1 MNFIGVIKKVTV
13 CKISAR
19 YIYTDHQPRYENYK
33 FSRRP
38 VAKGVKRM
46 RTLKK
51 LKNFLT
57 GGEAEKEEDE
67 NKSESEV
74 SEIVEEEKQPVESET
89 TQHTAPAVE
98 EVKKDPV
105 VEEKPAV
112 EEVKAEPVIEEAKP
126 AVEEKPSEVEVKTET
141 VTEEPAIE
149 ETPVVEEAET
159 VIEEAKPAE
168 EEKPSEV
175 EVKTETAVE
184 ENVEEPA
191 APEDEEAE
199 IIEETKKDE
208 PKPKGSESMSLL
220 NKEANLIRAEEVEPG
235 FKQEI
240 IDAGAETVALCYQ
253 CGTCTGSCPSGKRT
267 PYRIRNII
275 RKSLMGLKSEVME
288 DDSLWECVTCYAC
301 QERCPRG
308 VAIVD
313 VVKILRNMQSQ
324 AGKMA
329 QAHKMTGVF
338 VLKTGH
344 GVPINDATMALR
356 KKVGLNELPPTTHEF
371 PEALEEVRTI
381 LKKTGFD
388 SLIGYN
394 WETGEIE

>member
-1 MNFIGVIKKVTV
+1 
-13 CKISAR
+13 
-19 YIYTDHQPRYENYK
+19 
-33 FSRRP
+33 
-38 VAKGVKRM
+38 M

-67 NKSESEV
+67 NKSESEM
-74 SEIVEEEKQPVESET
+74 SEIVKEGTKPVESET
-89 TQHTAPAVE
+89 TQQTTPAVE
-98 EVKKDPV
+98 EVKK
-105 VEEKPAV
+105 
-112 EEVKAEPVIEEAKP
+112 EPV
-126 AVEEKPSEVEVKTET
+126 VEEKPSEVEVKTET
-141 VTEEPAIE
+141 VEEEPAIE
-149 ETPVVEEAET
+149 ETPVVEE
-159 VIEEAKPAE
+159 IEPVV
-168 EEKPSEV
+168 EEKTITEETEPAVDAEDT
-175 EVKTETAVE
+175 VKES
-184 ENVEEPA
+184 VEEPA
-191 APEDEEAE
+191 TPEEAE
-199 IIEETKKDE
+199 VVEETKKDE

-220 NKEANLIRAEEVEPG
+220 NKEANLVRAEEVEPG

-275 RKSLMGLKSEVME
+275 RKSLMGLKSEVLNDE
-288 DDSLWECVTCYAC
+288 AIWECVTCYAC

-313 VVKILRNMQSQ
+313 VVKIIRNMQSQ

-371 PEALEEVRTI
+371 PEALEEVQTI

-388 SLIGYN
+388 TLIGYN
-394 WETGEIE
+394 WETGDIE

>member
-1 MNFIGVIKKVTV
+1 
-13 CKISAR
+13 
-19 YIYTDHQPRYENYK
+19 
-33 FSRRP
+33 
-38 VAKGVKRM
+38 M

-51 LKNFLT
+51 LKDFLT
-57 GGEAEKEEDE
+57 GGEAEKEEDDK
-67 NKSESEV
+67 KSESEM
-74 SEIVEEEKQPVESET
+74 SEIVEEEKKPVESET
-89 TQHTAPAVE
+89 KQQTTPAVE
-98 EVKKDPV
+98 EVKKEPV
-105 VEEKPAV
+105 VEEPAV
-112 EEVKAEPVIEEAKP
+112 EEVKAEPVIEEATP
-126 AVEEKPSEVEVKTET
+126 AVEDKPPEVEAKTT
-141 VTEEPAIE
+141 TEEAPAIE
-149 ETPVVEEAET
+149 ETPVIDEAEPVVEEKSSIEEAEP
-159 VIEEAKPAE
+159 V
-168 EEKPSEV
+168 V
-175 EVKTETAVE
+175 ETQAAVE

-191 APEDEEAE
+191 TPEEAE

-220 NKEANLIRAEEVEPG
+220 NKEANLVRAEEVEPG

-267 PYRIRNII
+267 PYRIRTII
-275 RKSLMGLKSEVME
+275 RKSLMGLKNEVLNDE
-288 DDSLWECVTCYAC
+288 TLWECVTCYAC

-329 QAHKMTGVF
+329 QAHKMTGSF

-356 KKVGLNELPPTTHEF
+356 KRVGLNELPPTTHEY

-388 SLIGYN
+388 TLIGYN
-394 WETGEIE
+394 WETGDLE